1 MVCGSRLLAVMMAF
15 VCTPGFGTM
24 CSICND
30 MSSKGRILACIHQCT
45 HMAQEDSPQFRSL
58 ALDSDSNDVLLNALF
73 ATLASEGRSEE
84 PDPKSRSEDRRS
96 YSMEHFR
103 WGKPTGRKR
112 RPVKVFA
119 SSIDGG
125 DSSEG
130 RFLPQVRRQLSNMED
145 ETAGALDLGSPQS
158 QGLQGMRLSPKPDA
172 LLKQQERKDGT
183 YRMSHFRW
191 GSPPATKRYG
201 SFMRP
206 WEEKP
211 QGRLLKLYRD
221 AIVKDVP

>member
-1 MVCGSRLLAVMMAF
+1 EGCGFCWLSMAF
-15 VCTPGFGTM
+15 LGGARGLIGYETAPVSLSPRTQ
-24 CSICND
+24 
-30 MSSKGRILACIHQCT
+30 ACIHQCT

-130 RFLPQVRRQLSNMED
+130 RFLPQVRRQLN
-145 ETAGALDLGSPQS
+145 
-158 QGLQGMRLSPKPDA
+158 A

-221 AIVKDVP
+221 AIVKDEREREGDEEREG

>member
-1 MVCGSRLLAVMMAF
+1 IGLATF
-15 VCTPGFGTM
+15 STPAINNVATS
-24 CSICND
+24 SIPVGYETAPV
-30 MSSKGRILACIHQCT
+30 SLSPRTQACIHQCT

-130 RFLPQVRRQLSNMED
+130 RFLPQ
-145 ETAGALDLGSPQS
+145 
-158 QGLQGMRLSPKPDA
+158 GMRLSPKPDA

-221 AIVKDVP
+221 AIVKDEKRKTNKERKK